1 MEFWQQK
8 PGTTSEVK
16 QLEKNWKNWKKQR
29 NRDGEVRIQHEA
41 NTVQRLIQGQNTM
54 DRIQWTD
61 MQQVLEN
68 QGATVSFGR
77 SNCRVIRIGSE
88 DRRKRTHDL

>member
-41 NTVQRLIQGQNTM
+41 NTRANT
-54 DRIQWTD
+54 RTEYIVRV
-61 MQQVLEN
+61 VLE
-68 QGATVSFGR
+68 VEI
-77 SNCRVIRIGSE
+77 IRGPPSAW
-88 DRRKRTHDL
+88 KTARTTLCL

>member
-54 DRIQWTD
+54 DRLQCEQLD
-61 MQQVLEN
+61 LEN

-77 SNCRVIRIGSE
+77 LHSKLSVFSTFCVV
-88 DRRKRTHDL
+88 LLY

>member
-1 MEFWQQK
+1 MEFWKQK

-41 NTVQRLIQGQNTM
+41 NTRANT
-54 DRIQWTD
+54 RTEYI
-61 MQQVLEN
+61 VN
-68 QGATVSFGR
+68 SV
-77 SNCRVIRIGSE
+77 GS
-88 DRRKRTHDL
+88 